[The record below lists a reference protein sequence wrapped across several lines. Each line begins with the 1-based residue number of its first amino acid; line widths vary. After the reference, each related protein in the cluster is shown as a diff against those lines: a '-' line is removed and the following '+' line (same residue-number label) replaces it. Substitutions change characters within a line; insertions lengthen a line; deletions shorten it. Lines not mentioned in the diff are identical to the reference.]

1 MKKVLKCLA
10 ENSRLKKELDVLS
23 GLYDDKRAQVKRYIN
38 NVARLENE
46 IEELKE
52 ERLRLEGKLLHQKA
66 VSAFLSRE
74 NATLILKLGGGFP
87 QVKKLNVEDVK
98 TGT

>member
-23 GLYDDKRAQVKRYIN
+23 GLYDDKSAQVKRYIN
-38 NVARLENE
+38 TVARLENE

-52 ERLRLEGKLLHQKA
+52 ERLRLEGKLFHQKR
-66 VSAFLSRE
+66 VSAFLSRQ
-74 NATLILKLGGGFP
+74 NADLILQLGGGFP
-87 QVKKLNVEDVK
+87 QVKKLNIEDVK

>member
-1 MKKVLKCLA
+1 MKKTLKCIT
-10 ENSRLKKELDVLS
+10 ENIRLKLEKEELVA
-23 GLYDDKRAQVKRYIN
+23 LYDDKVAQVKRYIRT
-38 NVARLENE
+38 VAQLENQ
-46 IEELKE
+46 IEQLKE
-52 ERLRLEGKLLHQKA
+52 DNLKLEGKLFQQKR

-74 NATLILKLGGGFP
+74 NAALILQLGGGFP

>member
-1 MKKVLKCLA
+1 MKKVLSCIR
-10 ENSRLKKELDVLS
+10 ENIRLKKENETLIQ
-23 GLYDDKRAQVKRYIN
+23 LYDDKSAQVKRYIN
-38 NVARLENE
+38 TVARLENE
-46 IEELKE
+46 IEELKKDK
-52 ERLRLEGKLLHQKA
+52 LKLEGMLFQQKR

-74 NATLILKLGGGFP
+74 NATLILQLGGGFP

>member
-1 MKKVLKCLA
+1 MKKILSCIR
-10 ENSRLKKELDVLS
+10 ENIKLKKENETLIQ
-23 GLYDDKRAQVKRYIN
+23 LYDDKSAQVKRYIN
-38 NVARLENE
+38 TVARLENE

-87 QVKKLNVEDVK
+87 QVKKLNVDDVK